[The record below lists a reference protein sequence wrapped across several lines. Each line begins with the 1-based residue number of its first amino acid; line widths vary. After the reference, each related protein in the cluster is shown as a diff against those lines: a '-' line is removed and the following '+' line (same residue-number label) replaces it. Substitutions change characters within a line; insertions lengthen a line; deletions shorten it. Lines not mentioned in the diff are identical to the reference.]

1 MKTFTLEDN
10 EALFIIDQIGG
21 LPNKSGTAPLF
32 KKLADQYNA
41 QVTPPSDTPATPP
54 QE

>member
-1 MKTFTLEDN
+1 
-10 EALFIIDQIGG
+10 LFIIDQIGG

-32 KKLADQYNA
+32 AKLADQYNA
-41 QVTPPSDTPATPP
+41 QVQTSAPADNTQTSAPADTPP